1 MEGLTYKFNN
11 YDKDIIIERKEFFNP
26 KKCVFYVKDGDSI
39 YVENG
44 KEVKVGELLVKKSNG
59 IKYFASISGIVNIQG
74 NSVVITNDNKDTEDD
89 VEGLLSLEHIT
100 KDDVLDACYNFGIN
114 TGVNLLLT
122 DLNSNKKVLVVN
134 AMDIEPYTFNN
145 RYLLQDNCRNT
156 LELLDKIAKLF
167 SVNTYL
173 IMYIKDPNLF
183 SIQDLIKNYPSVN
196 LIVSKDKFPYNNN
209 LFLLKKY
216 LKEYNDNEI
225 IKMDLITLHKIFVGL
240 KDKKPLNERFV
251 TVIFNNPLRYF
262 LVNTYYGVYLEEMID
277 SFIPP
282 SWGGKS
288 VYLNNFLRKNKCP
301 NFDHLSLNDTVNTIF
316 VLDDMNEIV
325 TKCIKCGKCAD
336 VCPIKI
342 NPLDKKLDPSC
353 TRCGLC
359 NYVCPANINLIVRV
373 KDNG

>member
-301 NFDHLSLNDTVNTIF
+301 NFDYLSLNDTVNTIF
-316 VLDDMNEIV
+316 VLDDVNEIV